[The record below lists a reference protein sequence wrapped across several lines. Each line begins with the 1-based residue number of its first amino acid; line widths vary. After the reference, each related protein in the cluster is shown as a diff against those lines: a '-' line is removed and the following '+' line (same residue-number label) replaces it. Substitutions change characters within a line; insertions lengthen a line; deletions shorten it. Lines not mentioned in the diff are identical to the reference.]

1 LTGRVINETL
11 RMYPAGWIL
20 TRTVTTATN
29 LGGYQVSPGTTVVLS
44 PYLVHHRPDVFVDP
58 ECFDPDRWDRTPAPQ
73 RNAFVPFGG
82 GARRCVGDQFA
93 VTEAVLAL
101 ATIPARWRLDLLPG
115 QRVRP
120 AAAVALHPSGLR
132 MRASARTGHLI
143 GRLSNGTHQPLHK
156 TDAPTADVPRSGGCP
171 LEVRIQP

>member
-1 LTGRVINETL
+1 VLAGAPAGFEHLPNLRLTGRVIAETL

-20 TRTVTTATN
+20 TRTVTTATH
-29 LGGYQVSPGTTVVLS
+29 LGGYAVLPGTTVVLS
-44 PYLVHHRPDVFVDP
+44 PYLVHHRRDVFVDP
-58 ECFDPDRWDRTPAPQ
+58 ECFDPDRWDRTPTPQ

-101 ATIPARWRLDLLPG
+101 ATITARWRLDPLPG

-132 MRASARTGHLI
+132 MRATARTGHLV
-143 GRLSNGTHQPLHK
+143 GCSPNGGHRP
-156 TDAPTADVPRSGGCP
+156 
-171 LEVRIQP
+171 IQQNRCAAS